1 MRDKLSQLE
10 QEIQQTV
17 SDKVEELESQL
28 RDHAE
33 SQLSMVKV
41 AEPKTSSS
49 SSSYYAKGVLSGL
62 VIAGISLAVFKR
74 NKDDDA
80 FAINS
85 TDSLL

>member
-49 SSSYYAKGVLSGL
+49 SYYAKGVLSGL

>member
-49 SSSYYAKGVLSGL
+49 SSYYAKGVLSGL